1 MNKNTHPIW
10 SNLFRSPPNR
20 VDLITELWANTPLF
34 ENISMRALKRL
45 AKNMPPRHYQ
55 AGETI
60 FKVDDRGA
68 GVALIK
74 SGKVKVY
81 TGERTL
87 AELGP
92 GDFFG
97 EVALVLD
104 ERRTANAIASE
115 ATELVYFLRSDLLE
129 WLEQSPQHG
138 SVFALNLSRVL
149 AGRLR
154 NANIM
159 LSENN

>member
-1 MNKNTHPIW
+1 MKNKHPLW
-10 SNLFRSPPNR
+10 TNLFRRQPER
-20 VDLITELWANTPLF
+20 QELITKLWASTPLF
-34 ENISMRALKRL
+34 EGIPHRAIRRL
-45 AKNMPPRHYQ
+45 AKNMPPRYYQ

-74 SGKVKVY
+74 SGRVQVT
-81 TGERTL
+81 TGETVL
-87 AELGP
+87 AELEA

-104 ERRTANAIASE
+104 ERRTANAIAAEASE
-115 ATELVYFLRSDLLE
+115 IVFFLRNDLLE
-129 WLEQSPQHG
+129 WIEQSPRLG
-138 SVFALNLSRVL
+138 SAFAINLSRVL

-154 NANIM
+154 KANTL
-159 LSENN
+159 LSRGE

>member
-1 MNKNTHPIW
+1 MEKPNHPLW
-10 SNLFRSPPNR
+10 SNLFRKPQTR
-20 VDLITELWANTPLF
+20 TDLVADLWAQTPLF
-34 ENISMRALKRL
+34 EGIPSKVLRRL
-45 AKNMPPRHYQ
+45 AKNMPPRYYDS
-55 AGETI
+55 GESI
-60 FKVDDRGA
+60 FKIDDRGA

-74 SGKVKVY
+74 SGKVKVF
-81 TGERTL
+81 TGDTVL

-115 ATELVYFLRSDLLE
+115 ATELVYFLRSDLQE
-129 WLEQSPQHG
+129 WLEQSPRYG
-138 SVFALNLSRVL
+138 SLFAINLSRVL

-154 NANIM
+154 NANI
-159 LSENN
+159 LISTGE